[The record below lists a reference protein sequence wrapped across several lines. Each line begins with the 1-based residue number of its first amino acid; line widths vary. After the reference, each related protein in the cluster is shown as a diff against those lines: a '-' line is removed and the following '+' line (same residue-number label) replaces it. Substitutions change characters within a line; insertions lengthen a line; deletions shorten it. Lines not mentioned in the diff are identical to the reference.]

1 MPQAKTG
8 KAEVSAADAP
18 GLVWRSRQ
26 SGQRISYW
34 IASRAAVDA
43 GYPIKTVRL
52 IDTWSA
58 DQIAAACRK
67 NQAEMLEWLAHNGD
81 VRPVVINNTWGG
93 LISAYERNPTSRF
106 NIPFEEGG
114 LKFNT
119 RNQYAEWNV
128 QIYKVIANR
137 TLDGTRA
144 EDFRN
149 WHNLFATPRYEGD
162 PPAYPKA
169 KACMS
174 QINRLLQFGVMAEID
189 GCERLAKILNGVGHH
204 NSKPIK
210 FKGGEARTEEL
221 TLEHVIKFCEECHK
235 PENAPYHA
243 GLALATVLQFE
254 TTLRQADVIGQW
266 WPVENAADG
275 SLVNKGERWVG
286 LTWGEHIDADLV
298 LAKPTSKSRGV
309 KITLA
314 DLTMSPLVMAELECI
329 PREKRVGPVV
339 ISGYTGLPYK
349 RKAFGRAWRQIANK
363 AGIPA
368 EVQNRDAR
376 AGAITEA
383 LDHGANAE
391 HVRAQAT
398 HAETPSGRRMTTRY
412 DRVKLEKAR
421 SVQAA
426 RLAGRR

>member
-1 MPQAKTG
+1 MK
-8 KAEVSAADAP
+8 
-18 GLVWRSRQ
+18 
-26 SGQRISYW
+26 
-34 IASRAAVDA
+34 A
-43 GYPIKTVRL
+43 GYPVKTARL
-52 IDTWSA
+52 IATWSA

-67 NQAEMLEWLAHNGD
+67 NQTEMLAWLANGGD
-81 VRPVVINNTWGG
+81 VRPVVIDNTWGA
-93 LISAYERNPTSRF
+93 LIGEYERNPTSRF

-119 RNQYAEWNV
+119 REQYAQWNL
-128 QIYKVIANR
+128 QIHKVIATR

-169 KACMS
+169 KACMG
-174 QINRLLQFGVMAEID
+174 QINRLLQFGLMAEID
-189 GCERLAKILNGVGHH
+189 GCERLARILNGIGHH
-204 NSKPIK
+204 NSKPLK

-221 TLEHVIKFCEECHK
+221 TLGHVIAFCEECHK

-266 WPVENAADG
+266 WPVESAMDG
-275 SLVNKGERWVG
+275 SLVNRGERWVG
-286 LTWGEHIDADLV
+286 LTWGEHIDPDLV
-298 LAKPTSKSRGV
+298 LAKATSKSRGKKV
-309 KITLA
+309 TLT
-314 DLTMSPLVMAELECI
+314 DLTMSPLVMAELART
-329 PREKRVGPVV
+329 PRERRVGPVV
-339 ISGYTGLPYK
+339 ISGYTDLPYR
-349 RKAFGRAWRQIANK
+349 RKAFNRAWRQIATK

-383 LDHGANAE
+383 LTHGANAE
-391 HVRAQAT
+391 HVRSQAT
-398 HAETPSGRRMTTRY
+398 HSETPSGRRMTTRY
-412 DRVKLEKAR
+412 DRARLEKAR

-426 RLAGRR
+426 RLAGRQ